1 MRLLTIDS
9 SVFVSAARPNEIGN
23 DESTGFLAWVRNT
36 RPRLF
41 LPTLVMAEVAA
52 ALSRTGSKPGLA
64 QQYAMAVGQLPNTV
78 MVVLDGGL
86 ARQAAAFGAQHKLRG
101 ADAVYLAL
109 AALFAVELVTLTFAT
124 IGVTLDREQ
133 LERGATILQ
142 TLTPAD
148 FLATIT

>member
-9 SVFVSAARPNEIGN
+9 SVFVSAARPSEIGHA
-23 DESTGFLAWVRNT
+23 ESTAFLTWVRNT

-41 LPTLVMAEVAA
+41 LPTLVLAEVAA
-52 ALSRTGSKPGLA
+52 ALSRTGSEPGLA

-78 MVVLDGGL
+78 LVALDEGL
-86 ARQAAAFGAQHKLRG
+86 ARQSAALGAQHRLRG
-101 ADAVYLAL
+101 ADAVYLAS
-109 AALFAVELVTLTFAT
+109 AALFAAEL
-124 IGVTLDREQ
+124 VTLDREQ
-133 LERGATILQ
+133 LERGAAIAQ

>member
-9 SVFVSAARPNEIGN
+9 SVFVSAARPKEIGN
-23 DESTGFLAWVRNT
+23 AESTAFLSWVRNT

-52 ALSRTGSKPGLA
+52 ALSRTGSKPKLA

-78 MVVLDGGL
+78 MVALDEGL
-86 ARQAAAFGAQHKLRG
+86 ACQSAALGAQHRLRG
-101 ADAVYLAL
+101 ADAVYLAS
-109 AALFAVELVTLTFAT
+109 AALFAAEL
-124 IGVTLDREQ
+124 ITLDREQ
-133 LERGATILQ
+133 LERGAAIVQ

-148 FLATIT
+148 FLVTIGQS

>member
-9 SVFVSAARPNEIGN
+9 SVFVSAARPSEIAN
-23 DESTGFLAWVRNT
+23 AESTAFLTWVRNT

-52 ALSRTGSKPGLA
+52 ALSRTGSEPGLA

-78 MVVLDGGL
+78 MVALDEGL
-86 ARQAAAFGAQHKLRG
+86 ARQSAALGAQHRLRG
-101 ADAVYLAL
+101 ADAVYLAS
-109 AALFAVELVTLTFAT
+109 AALFAAEL
-124 IGVTLDREQ
+124 VTLDREQ
-133 LERGATILQ
+133 LERGAAIAQ